1 MYRMRAAGAVI
12 ASVAA
17 LGLSISVAQASP
29 AATASAG
36 AASAGSLPAAGNVPD
51 GFTDTTIPNP
61 STNPLQGP
69 TGITPLAGNRALI
82 TEKGGALRVLGSDG
96 ALVPADAITLSV
108 CGGSEM
114 GLLGA
119 AVDPAFDHNGFVYL
133 YYTAN
138 HGNCS
143 SPSGRGNRVSRFVM
157 TANTIDPNSET
168 VLLDNIAAQGGN
180 HNGGDLAVGQ
190 DGDLYVSVGDSGQ
203 NPRGAPGTAAQDL
216 SLLNGKILRITTSG
230 GIPSDNPFVGDPAAV
245 SCATAGRATPTSA
258 KCLEIYDWGLRNPFR
273 FAFDP
278 NTGATHFFIDDVGQ
292 DTWEEVDEGGKGLN
306 YGWNSREG
314 ACDAGSRTSCPP
326 TPAGLTD
333 PLTSYAHGG
342 GCEFITAGTF
352 IPNGVWPAQYD
363 NSYLF
368 ADGGCGKVWARQA
381 NGTVDYANPFATTT
395 GVIVDMTFITQGPD
409 PALYYVTNGDSKL
422 HRISYA
428 APPSTTSSALA
439 YTPLG
444 TAVRAYD
451 TRDNTGVAAG
461 TIRAGT
467 TRYIDLGIATDH
479 GRIKAALVNMTMVDS
494 SGAGYVVASEGR
506 TEHPQSSNLNA
517 SAGEV
522 AANTS
527 IVPIDAAGKI
537 IVYASVTTDLVVD
550 VLGTFAAV
558 GPSDP
563 GGRFTALNP
572 ARLIDTRQP
581 PNTTDNVYAERD
593 LVGGSATV
601 NAVVAGQRGIPASVQ
616 AVALIVTGVS
626 ATSDV
631 AGYATVFPGG
641 TTQPPTSNLNTNGG
655 GDARPN
661 LVVVPLGADGSI
673 DIRRFALADVV
684 VDVAGYFVN
693 STSSA
698 GLYHV
703 VAPTRQV
710 DTRIPTGFG
719 SLAMDGV
726 GTLNLAGPVPRSA
739 AALSQNITM
748 TKSVGP
754 GYVTAYPSDQQR
766 PLASNGNV
774 SAPNQD
780 HASLSLTKI
789 GGGGGVSYSSSG
801 GTDLVV
807 DITGYFDG
815 PG

>member
-1 MYRMRAAGAVI
+1 MYRMRVAGAVI

-29 AATASAG
+29 AASASGPSASAG
-36 AASAGSLPAAGNVPD
+36 NRPAAGNLPD
-51 GFTDTTIPNP
+51 GFTDTMIANP
-61 STNPLQGP
+61 PSNPLQAP
-69 TGITPLAGNRALI
+69 TGITPLAGSRALI
-82 TEKGGALRVLGSDG
+82 TEKNGAVRVLGSDG
-96 ALVPADAITLSV
+96 TIVPGDAIALSV
-108 CGGSEM
+108 CAGSEM

-119 AVDPAFDHNGFVYL
+119 AVDPAFAQNGFVYL

-138 HGNCS
+138 DGNCS
-143 SPSGRGNRVSRFVM
+143 SPSGRGNRVSRFEM

-203 NPRGAPGTAAQDL
+203 NPRGLPGTAAQDL

-245 SCATAGRATPTSA
+245 SCATAGRSTPTSA

-314 ACDAGSRTSCPP
+314 ACDEGSRTSCPP

-342 GCEFITAGTF
+342 GCQFITAGAF
-352 IPNGVWPAQYD
+352 VPNGVWPAQYD

-368 ADGGCGKVWARQA
+368 ADGGCGKIWIRPA
-381 NGTVDYANPFATTT
+381 NANVDYANPFALTT

-422 HRISYA
+422 HKISYV
-428 APPSTTSSALA
+428 APASTTSSALA
-439 YTPLG
+439 YTPLA

-451 TRDNTGVAAG
+451 TRNNTGVVAG

-467 TRYIDLGIATDH
+467 TRYVDLGIGTGH
-479 GRIKAALVNMTMVDS
+479 GTVQAALINVTMVDS
-494 SGAGYVVASEGR
+494 SGTGYVVASEGR
-506 TEHPQSSNLNA
+506 TQHPPSSNVNA
-517 SAGEV
+517 STGEV

-527 IVPIDAAGKI
+527 IVPVDTAGKI
-537 IVYASVTTDLVVD
+537 IVYSSVTTDLVID
-550 VLGTFAAV
+550 VLGTFAAA
-558 GPSDP
+558 GPSDV
-563 GGRFTALNP
+563 GGRFTALHP

-581 PNTTDNVYAERD
+581 PNNTDNVYTERN
-593 LVGGSATV
+593 VAGASATV
-601 NAVVAGQRGIPASVQ
+601 NAVVAGKLGIPSAVQ

-626 ATSDV
+626 AASDV

-641 TTQPPTSNLNTNGG
+641 TPQPPTSNLNTNGS

-684 VDVAGYFVN
+684 VDVAGYFVDA
-693 STSSA
+693 SSSA

-703 VAPTRQV
+703 IAPTRRV
-710 DTRIPTGFG
+710 DTRIPAGFG
-719 SLAMDGV
+719 SLGMDGV
-726 GTLNLAGPVPRSA
+726 GTLNPASPVPRSA

-789 GGGGGVSYSSSG
+789 GVGGGISYYSSG

-815 PG
+815 PA